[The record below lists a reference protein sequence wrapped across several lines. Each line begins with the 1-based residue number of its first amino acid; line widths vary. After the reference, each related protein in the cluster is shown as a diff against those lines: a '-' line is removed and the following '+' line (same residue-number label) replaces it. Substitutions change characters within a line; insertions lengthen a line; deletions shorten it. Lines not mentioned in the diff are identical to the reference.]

1 MRRSTSSLI
10 ADNNR
15 QLKPRLNGLASLG
28 HEVRGG
34 GLPRCLPPVRS
45 YPHSVM
51 LSNYMNKRSR
61 EVRRATSDLQPAQA
75 GFVAEQGEVIQARL

>member
-1 MRRSTSSLI
+1 
-10 ADNNR
+10 
-15 QLKPRLNGLASLG
+15 
-28 HEVRGG
+28 
-34 GLPRCLPPVRS
+34 
-45 YPHSVM
+45 M